1 MIFLK
6 ESKPLIGFQTDNYKT
21 FKMSNTTTK
30 HTSKENKWLFEIS
43 PERSRFK
50 LNFKE
55 IYQYRDLLILFIRRD
70 IVSVYK
76 QTILGPIWYFV
87 SPLLASI
94 TQYWVFGRLAGL
106 PSDGTP
112 YFLFVLGGNVLWS
125 YFSSSLNG
133 TSNTFSANQGIFGK
147 VYFPRAIVP
156 LSITVSNLF
165 QFMIKLLMLVVS
177 IILMGQVSNVNLWA
191 FSLPFLI
198 VMMALISMGIGMI
211 ISSMT
216 TKYRDLSQLMS
227 TAVGLYMYVTPV
239 IYPTSM
245 LLNKVS
251 PENQWMVYA
260 NPLTSIF
267 DVFRYGFFGSGTIN
281 ILGLVY
287 SLVFAIVIYI
297 VGLYVFNR
305 VEKTFMDT
313 I

>member
-1 MIFLK
+1 MNKIV
-6 ESKPLIGFQTDNYKT
+6 
-21 FKMSNTTTK
+21 
-30 HTSKENKWLFEIS
+30 ENKSNNWLFEIS
-43 PERSRFK
+43 SERSAYK

-76 QTILGPIWYFV
+76 QTVLGPLWYFV

-94 TQYWVFGRLAGL
+94 TQYWVFGRLAEL

-112 YFLFVLGGNVLWS
+112 YFLFVLCGNVLWS

-156 LSITVSNLF
+156 MSITISNLF
-165 QFMIKLLMLVVS
+165 QFGIKLLLLITFILGMGSFSKMNALVFALPLL
-177 IILMGQVSNVNLWA
+177 IIM
-191 FSLPFLI
+191 I
-198 VMMALISMGIGMI
+198 ALISMGLGMI
-211 ISSMT
+211 ITSIT
-216 TKYRDLSQLMS
+216 TKYRDFSQLMS
-227 TAVGLYMYVTPV
+227 FAVGLWMYVTPV

-245 LLNKVS
+245 FLDKISSEKV
-251 PENQWMVYA
+251 WLIYA

-267 DVFRYGFFGSGTIN
+267 DIFRYALFSSGSIN
-281 ILGLVY
+281 LYGVLY
-287 SLVFAIVIYI
+287 SIVFAIVVY
-297 VGLYVFNR
+297 VFGLFVFNR
-305 VEKTFMDT
+305 VEKSFMDT